1 MLIEVMSEKV
11 HKRKIQKQI
20 SKYVTVTHFCSL
32 FVSLQTVLQRKEE
45 EISAYQKALK
55 NKNKNKENTEQK

>member
-1 MLIEVMSEKV
+1 MSEKV

-55 NKNKNKENTEQK
+55 NKNKNKENTKQK